1 MGTKAIGLLSFLFV
15 FLSVISVGKLL
26 TRRKEAIQERMTR
39 LHDMSAQDS
48 WEEDHEEGARGRRPA
63 GLRIILTAAGRILE
77 KRGII
82 KPIEE
87 KLVRADIPLRGEEY
101 LFLWLLSGLLP
112 GLLGVLLNGRL
123 ASGVILSFIG
133 LILPPLLVKRAEEKK
148 IIKFNLQ
155 LVDALAILSNSLRA
169 SYSFH
174 QSIELVSREMPA
186 PLGKEFARTFREVNL
201 GTPLEEALNNM
212 GKRIASEDLQLII
225 TAVLIQRQVGGNL
238 AIILDNISETIRDRI
253 RIQGEI
259 RTLTA
264 QGRISGLVIGCLPFI
279 IVVILMLMNP
289 KFLEPL
295 FQSSMGIM
303 LIIWGLVSEVIGIIF
318 IRKITAIDY

>member
-1 MGTKAIGLLSFLFV
+1 M
-15 FLSVISVGKLL
+15 
-26 TRRKEAIQERMTR
+26 
-39 LHDMSAQDS
+39 
-48 WEEDHEEGARGRRPA
+48 
-63 GLRIILTAAGRILE
+63 
-77 KRGII
+77 
-82 KPIEE
+82 
-87 KLVRADIPLRGEEY
+87 RADIPLRGEEY

-259 RTLTA
+259 KTLTA

>member
-39 LHDMSAQDS
+39 LHDMSVQDS
-48 WEEDHEEGARGRRPA
+48 WEEDHEEGARSRRPA

>member
-39 LHDMSAQDS
+39 LHDMSVQDS

-174 QSIELVSREMPA
+174 QSIESVSREMPA

-238 AIILDNISETIRDRI
+238 AIILDNISETIRDRM

>member
-39 LHDMSAQDS
+39 LHDMSVQDS

-259 RTLTA
+259 KTLTA
-264 QGRISGLVIGCLPFI
+264 QGKISGLVIGCLPFI

-303 LIIWGLVSEVIGIIF
+303 LIIWGLVSEVIGIIL

>member
-39 LHDMSAQDS
+39 LHDMSVQDS

-259 RTLTA
+259 KTLTA

>member
-39 LHDMSAQDS
+39 LHDMSVQDS

>member
-39 LHDMSAQDS
+39 LHDMSVQDS

-174 QSIELVSREMPA
+174 QSIESVSREMPA

>member
-39 LHDMSAQDS
+39 LHDMSVQDS

-259 RTLTA
+259 KTLTA
-264 QGRISGLVIGCLPFI
+264 QGKISGLVIGCLPFI

>member
-303 LIIWGLVSEVIGIIF
+303 LIIWGLVSEVIGIIL